1 MDGIAA
7 HLKQTF
13 IAKQR
18 SKKSQKDDIIY
29 CQLEDNT
36 WRQFWSVTYFS
47 QKPKRQLMIFIFSH
61 LFGILLTSNM
71 FEL

>member
-36 WRQFWSVTYFS
+36 
-47 QKPKRQLMIFIFSH
+47 
-61 LFGILLTSNM
+61 
-71 FEL
+71 